1 MQMIFFRLQKQYI
14 RWMKEKTE
22 YIRVKNPTICTDFAT
37 KHKKLQQYA
46 TNRDRYEGKNETIKE
61 KTFIRKE

>member
-1 MQMIFFRLQKQYI
+1 
-14 RWMKEKTE
+14 MKEKTE
-22 YIRVKNPTICTDFAT
+22 YIRVKNPTICTDFTT

-46 TNRDRYEGKNETIKE
+46 TTRDRYEGKNETIKE